1 MRGRIN
7 RLSFRWRIAL
17 MTFAVLALSGELIGQ
32 RYVGSKF
39 YSLYIENLELIA
51 ITAVKT
57 GAKHL
62 PTDPN
67 GAVRIADTCA
77 EGLGIAKPEIV
88 FTKVSADDT
97 VLSMRL
103 DRTIP
108 LYVAVLALGRLPT
121 RHLSVTATASGGRPS
136 RGSFTEIMI
145 DGTRR
150 PVSMMR
156 NLAGRL
162 LIGFDRSGRSHCNSN
177 GSGSHSALPRRRV

>member
-1 MRGRIN
+1 
-7 RLSFRWRIAL
+7 

-121 RHLSVTATASGGRPS
+121 RYLSVTATASSVSPV
-136 RGSFTEIMI
+136 RGAFKEISW
-145 DGTRR
+145 GTT
-150 PVSMMR
+150 
-156 NLAGRL
+156 
-162 LIGFDRSGRSHCNSN
+162 DRET
-177 GSGSHSALPRRRV
+177 PTQ